1 MNVHSRVQ
9 ALVFRRLCVGVL
21 LSVPLAFVGCDSG
34 EKAPISS
41 KDTKF
46 EVADDTKA
54 TGKGAEPD
62 KVKPL
67 EPPRFNPALTETLA
81 QRSFESLKLP
91 ETQDKESLEK
101 FMGQAD
107 LALRDLIIAFQAK
120 QVEPAALK
128 AFGRSIGGM
137 KLQAAEKLEKESAN
151 EEDKASAT
159 MLIMQALSQMARF
172 DDMKSA
178 QRLESLAKELVANKS
193 NPKLA
198 HQAQLVLFSF
208 LVSDY
213 DGGKGVTSG
222 SLLEALD
229 RLTADPSMLGNA
241 DFDMLVRSMQVV
253 ERQGD
258 DEAVKAMAKRIAKAF
273 EENPDP
279 KLMMNAW
286 QIAVSTSVSMSN
298 FQTAMKTIMTA
309 PGDAANEL
317 LKESVAE
324 FVNEFPAPG
333 TMMVIASQAIQVEYS
348 GSLDAAKIMFDG
360 IAPKIDSI
368 KLESMKKEIEKLYN
382 DFQKRSQAIGKTFEF
397 IELNTEAG
405 EPFDGTVLKGKFV
418 IVDFWATWCKPC
430 REEFPNLREI
440 YTEFKEKGLEIVGIN
455 LDEQLDDFKS
465 FQQSEMLPW
474 LLVRS
479 SNDEKIGFKTTVA
492 EQVAP
497 SGIPLVLILDRDS
510 KVIGMHVRGP
520 SLKEKIA
527 SLFSEAPATSEP
539 APASSGEKEN
549 PESKGDSQES
559 PARDQ

>member
-54 TGKGAEPD
+54 TGKGAEPE

-213 DGGKGVTSG
+213 DGGKGRNLG
-222 SLLEALD
+222 S
-229 RLTADPSMLGNA
+229 TFGS
-241 DFDMLVRSMQVV
+241 FRSPNC
-253 ERQGD
+253 R
-258 DEAVKAMAKRIAKAF
+258 
-273 EENPDP
+273 
-279 KLMMNAW
+279 
-286 QIAVSTSVSMSN
+286 
-298 FQTAMKTIMTA
+298 
-309 PGDAANEL
+309 
-317 LKESVAE
+317 
-324 FVNEFPAPG
+324 
-333 TMMVIASQAIQVEYS
+333 
-348 GSLDAAKIMFDG
+348 
-360 IAPKIDSI
+360 SI
-368 KLESMKKEIEKLYN
+368 
-382 DFQKRSQAIGKTFEF
+382 
-397 IELNTEAG
+397 
-405 EPFDGTVLKGKFV
+405 
-418 IVDFWATWCKPC
+418 
-430 REEFPNLREI
+430 
-440 YTEFKEKGLEIVGIN
+440 
-455 LDEQLDDFKS
+455 
-465 FQQSEMLPW
+465 
-474 LLVRS
+474 
-479 SNDEKIGFKTTVA
+479 
-492 EQVAP
+492 
-497 SGIPLVLILDRDS
+497 
-510 KVIGMHVRGP
+510 HVRKCR
-520 SLKEKIA
+520 LRY
-527 SLFSEAPATSEP
+527 
-539 APASSGEKEN
+539 
-549 PESKGDSQES
+549 
-559 PARDQ
+559 ARQIHAGRRKTRR